1 MSTLLNKASGTNT
14 LIPFCYAIGFYFL
27 ALGSL
32 VYFIVFSSGMY
43 APLSV
48 NNQQVE
54 QPLAVAMSGNI
65 FLLLLFGFQ
74 HSLMARKRFKAWLF
88 NYLPRS
94 VERATYCLAT
104 SVVLFAIV
112 YFWFPM
118 KGDIW
123 QVTSAST
130 ALIVQGLGG
139 AGWLLLV
146 LATFQIGHFELFGL
160 KQTFAPLV
168 GKEMPEPAFKTPGLY
183 KLVRH
188 PIQLGVLIG
197 IWVVPVSSLNHLVL
211 ALGMTIYIFVG
222 LYFEEK
228 DLIREFG
235 NTYRAYKKRVGKVIP
250 FVG

>member
-1 MSTLLNKASGTNT
+1 MSILLKESQTTHTLVA
-14 LIPFCYAIGFYFL
+14 FCYAISCYFL
-27 ALGSL
+27 TLGAL
-32 VYFIVFSSGMY
+32 VYFIVFSSGIY

-54 QPLAVAMSGNI
+54 QPLALAMFGNI
-65 FLLLLFGFQ
+65 ILMLLFGLQ

-104 SVVLFAIV
+104 AAVLFVIV
-112 YFWFPM
+112 HFWFPM
-118 KGDIW
+118 KGEVW
-123 QVTSAST
+123 QVSSLST
-130 ALIVQGLGG
+130 ALIVQALGG
-139 AGWLLLV
+139 GGWLLLV

-160 KQTFAPLV
+160 AQTYAPLT
-168 GKEMPEPAFKTPGLY
+168 GKEMPEPVFKTPGLY
-183 KLVRH
+183 KIVRH

-211 ALGMTIYIFVG
+211 AIGMTLYIFIG

-235 NTYRAYKKRVGKVIP
+235 STYRTYKKRVGKVIP
-250 FVG
+250 FVR